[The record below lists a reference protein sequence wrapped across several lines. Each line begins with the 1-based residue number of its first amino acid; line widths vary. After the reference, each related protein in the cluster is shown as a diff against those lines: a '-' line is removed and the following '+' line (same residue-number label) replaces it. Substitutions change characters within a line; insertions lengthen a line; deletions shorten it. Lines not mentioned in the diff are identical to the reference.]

1 MGIQSNLICEMFEIL
16 KRGRENI
23 LEVQMI
29 MTKREE
35 YLNLSKKALGDK
47 YIFTDELIPIGQGGS
62 GIVYVINQVFGRDEN
77 IISKRAVK
85 FFIFRD
91 DLMENWG
98 VVSVN
103 NFQTEIK
110 NITQFSHQNILKVI
124 DGDFYKININDKVYE
139 IPYTITEYVE
149 GDNLEELFQSDKL
162 YDCKNYI
169 KNEEVVFNIFID
181 IIDAIQYLHNKSFYH
196 CDIAPKNIFLKMGEK
211 NDVFAILGDLG
222 AGNTVDNKVSCKIRV
237 IGTYEYM
244 PTEVKNLKNQEIS
257 GETFATLQPAWDIYS
272 VIHTMEVVVEQIER
286 NNIISGNIWNL
297 KMLIKK
303 ITSKKYANIEELRE
317 DVEYLKPSS
326 GQIFNLDELSE
337 ASSKMRPCLI
347 PCDTAM
353 LSYRMKKL
361 TKHDCMLRL
370 MEVPQLLEGATTF
383 PGANHTRYEHSLGT
397 YELMRQAILA
407 LLRNKDYIIYLSEKQ
422 VILALL
428 GALLSSL
435 TNFPYSYAIQ
445 ELRVQ
450 NPELFSEL
458 ERKKLFQQLINQKS
472 DLSQKSLMECI
483 HELFPQY
490 DIQEGD
496 ISYVIFGKSGVRKQE
511 LDNLN
516 LLLNSSIGVRIVD
529 YIIRDAHHI
538 GISCRIETDNLFN
551 NLAIIDD
558 EFCLKQGGVSSA
570 EQIITNRSWMF
581 KRIYWSDP
589 NRANAALLKY
599 LFYVVYCEQNNI
611 DQLIATEVKQ
621 FICTKMSIQT
631 ILLDACSEEK
641 KQEVRSIIDFINH
654 KGQRRYKSMLVL
666 DKNSKFKCANQT
678 CERFA
683 KLSYKEQFAI
693 REELE
698 KWLLKRYDFS
708 KEEVKEG
715 VVLLLD
721 IPAENMDNKIGKD
734 IRVMRH
740 DKSILTLDKVSGLV
754 NGMRDNYEE
763 QLKILRVYI
772 RPDIYDKII
781 EDKNYSK
788 EEVGKEMN
796 EILYK
801 LL

>member
-1 MGIQSNLICEMFEIL
+1 
-16 KRGRENI
+16 
-23 LEVQMI
+23 
-29 MTKREE
+29 MTRREE
-35 YLNLSKKALGDK
+35 YLKLSKKSLGEK
-47 YIFTDELIPIGQGGS
+47 YIFTDEIKPIGEGGS

-85 FFIFRD
+85 FFIFKD
-91 DLMENWG
+91 DLMDNWG

-124 DGDFYKININDKVYE
+124 DGDFYRIEINGEVYE
-139 IPYTITEYVE
+139 IPYTITEYIE
-149 GDNLEELFQSDKL
+149 GDNLEELFESDKL
-162 YDCKNYI
+162 YLCKKYI
-169 KNEEVVFNIFID
+169 KNEEIVFNIFIN
-181 IIDAIQYLHNKSFYH
+181 IIEAVQYLHDKKFYH
-196 CDIAPKNIFLKMGEK
+196 CDIAPKNIFVKVGE
-211 NDVFAILGDLG
+211 NNNVFAILGDLG
-222 AGNTVDNKVSCKIRV
+222 AGNTVNDKINSQIRV
-237 IGTYEYM
+237 IGTYAYM
-244 PTEVKNLKNQEIS
+244 PDEVKQLKNQEIS
-257 GETFATLQPAWDIYS
+257 SEKFATLQPNWDIYGL
-272 VIHTMEVVVEQIER
+272 IQTMKEVVSQVEK

-303 ITSKKYANIEELRE
+303 ITNKKYFSIEELKE
-317 DVEYLKPSS
+317 DVEHLKPSS

-337 ASSKMRPCLI
+337 ASLKMRPCLI
-347 PCDTAM
+347 PCGTAM

-370 MEVPQLLEGATTF
+370 MDVPQLLEGATTF

-397 YELMRQAILA
+397 YELMRRAILA
-407 LLRNKDYIIYLSEKQ
+407 LLRNKDYITYLSERQ

-435 TNFPYSYAIQ
+435 ANFPYSYAIQ

-450 NPELFSEL
+450 DSDLFPNL
-458 ERKKLFQQLINQKS
+458 ERRKMFQMLVNQKS
-472 DLSQKSLMECI
+472 SLSNKSLLECI

-490 DIQEGD
+490 DIQEED
-496 ISYVIFGKSGVRKQE
+496 IACVIFGSGSNRKPE
-511 LDNLN
+511 LDNLYS
-516 LLLNSSIGVRIVD
+516 LLNSSIGVRVID

-538 GISCRIETDNLFN
+538 GISCRVETDNLFN

-558 EFCLKQGGVSSA
+558 EFCLKQGGISSA

-599 LFYVVYCEQNNI
+599 LFYIVYCDKNDI
-611 DQLIATEVKQ
+611 DKLIANEVKQ
-621 FICTKMSIQT
+621 FVCTKMSIQK
-631 ILLDACSEEK
+631 ILSEECSDEK
-641 KQEVRSIIDFINH
+641 KQEVNSIIEFINH
-654 KGQRRYKSMLVL
+654 KGQRRYKSILVL
-666 DKNSKFKCANQT
+666 DNNSKYTYANQT
-678 CERFA
+678 CDKFGN
-683 KLSYKEQFAI
+683 LSYKMQFVI
-693 REELE
+693 REKLE
-698 KWLLKRYDFS
+698 NWFFERYGFS
-708 KEEVKEG
+708 KDERKKG

-721 IPAENMDNKIGKD
+721 IPAENMKNKMGKD

-740 DKSILTLDKVSGLV
+740 DGNILTLDKASGLV
-754 NGMRDNYEE
+754 NGMEDNYED

-772 RPDIYDKII
+772 RPDLYEKIFEDKKYDK
-781 EDKNYSK
+781 EG
-788 EEVGKEMN
+788 VAKEMN

>member
-1 MGIQSNLICEMFEIL
+1 M
-16 KRGRENI
+16 
-23 LEVQMI
+23 
-29 MTKREE
+29 
-35 YLNLSKKALGDK
+35 
-47 YIFTDELIPIGQGGS
+47 
-62 GIVYVINQVFGRDEN
+62 
-77 IISKRAVK
+77 
-85 FFIFRD
+85 
-91 DLMENWG
+91 
-98 VVSVN
+98 VSIN
-103 NFQTEIK
+103 NFRTEIK

-124 DGDFYKININDKVYE
+124 DGDFYPIKINGEIYD

-149 GDNLEELFQSDKL
+149 GDNLEKLFEEDKR
-162 YDCKNYI
+162 YECKKYI
-169 KNEEVVFNIFID
+169 RNEEIVFNIFID
-181 IIDAIQYLHNKSFYH
+181 IIDAIQYLHDKNFYH
-196 CDIAPKNIFLKMGEK
+196 CDIAPKNIFLKLGEN

-222 AGNTVDNKVSCKIRV
+222 AGNTIDGSVRKIRV
-237 IGTYEYM
+237 IGTYAYM
-244 PTEVKNLKNQEIS
+244 PEHVKSLKNQEIS
-257 GETFATLQPAWDIYS
+257 SETFATLQPAWDIYGI
-272 VIHTMEVVVEQIER
+272 IHTMEEVVSQIEK
-286 NNIISGNIWNL
+286 NNILAGNIWNL

-303 ITSKKYANIEELRE
+303 IAGKNYSSIKELRE
-317 DVEYLKPSS
+317 DVEHLKPSS

-347 PCDTAM
+347 PCDTSM

-361 TKHDCMLRL
+361 TKHDSMLRL

-450 NPELFSEL
+450 NPELFLGL

-490 DIQEGD
+490 DIKEED
-496 ISYVIFGKSGVRKQE
+496 ISYVIFGKGDTRKQE
-511 LDNLN
+511 LDNLY
-516 LLLNSSIGVRIVD
+516 LLLNPSIGVRIID

-551 NLAIIDD
+551 NLAIVDD
-558 EFCLKQGGVSSA
+558 EFCLKQGGISSA

-599 LFYVVYCEQNNI
+599 LFYVVYCDQNQI
-611 DQLIATEVKQ
+611 DLLIATEAKR
-621 FICTKMSIQT
+621 FECTKMSIQA

-641 KQEVRSIIDFINH
+641 KQEVRSIIEFINH
-654 KGQRRYKSMLVL
+654 KGQRRYKSVLVL

-678 CERFA
+678 CEKFA
-683 KLSYKEQFAI
+683 DLAYKDQFKIRQQLEDWFLSRYKFTK
-693 REELE
+693 EEL
-698 KWLLKRYDFS
+698 KK
-708 KEEVKEG
+708 G

-721 IPAENMDNKIGKD
+721 IPAENMGNKIGKD

-740 DKSILTLDKVSGLV
+740 DGSRLTLDKVSGLV

-781 EDKNYSK
+781 DDQHYSR

>member
-1 MGIQSNLICEMFEIL
+1 M
-16 KRGRENI
+16 K
-23 LEVQMI
+23 
-29 MTKREE
+29 KREE
-35 YLNLSKKALGDK
+35 YLQLSKKALGDK
-47 YIFTDELIPIGQGGS
+47 YIFTDEIKPIGEGGS
-62 GIVYVINQVFGRDEN
+62 GIVYAVNQVFGKDEN

-98 VVSVN
+98 VVSIN
-103 NFQTEIK
+103 NFRTEIK

-124 DGDFYKININDKVYE
+124 DGDFYPIKINGEIYD

-149 GDNLEELFQSDKL
+149 GDNLEKLFEEDKR
-162 YDCKNYI
+162 YECKKYI
-169 KNEEVVFNIFID
+169 RNEEIVFNIFID
-181 IIDAIQYLHNKSFYH
+181 IIDAIQYLHDKNFYH
-196 CDIAPKNIFLKMGEK
+196 CDIAPKNIFLKLGEN

-222 AGNTVDNKVSCKIRV
+222 AGNTIDGSVRKIRV
-237 IGTYEYM
+237 IGTYAYM
-244 PTEVKNLKNQEIS
+244 PEHIKLLKNQEIS
-257 GETFATLQPAWDIYS
+257 SETFATLQPAWDIYGI
-272 VIHTMEVVVEQIER
+272 IHTMEEVVSQIEK
-286 NNIISGNIWNL
+286 NNILAGNIWNL

-303 ITSKKYANIEELRE
+303 IAGKNYSSIKELRE
-317 DVEYLKPSS
+317 DVEHLKPSS

-347 PCDTAM
+347 PCDTSM

-361 TKHDCMLRL
+361 TKHDSMLRL

-450 NPELFSEL
+450 NPELFLGL

-490 DIQEGD
+490 DIKEED
-496 ISYVIFGKSGVRKQE
+496 ISYVIFGKGDTRKQE
-511 LDNLN
+511 LDNLY
-516 LLLNSSIGVRIVD
+516 LLLNSSIGVRIID

-551 NLAIIDD
+551 NLAIVDD
-558 EFCLKQGGVSSA
+558 EFCLKQGGISSA

-599 LFYVVYCEQNNI
+599 LFYVVYCDQNQI
-611 DQLIATEVKQ
+611 DLLIATEAKR
-621 FICTKMSIQT
+621 FECTKMSIQA

-641 KQEVRSIIDFINH
+641 KQEVRSIIEFINH
-654 KGQRRYKSMLVL
+654 KGQRRYKSVLVL

-678 CERFA
+678 CEKFA
-683 KLSYKEQFAI
+683 DLAYKDQFKIRQQLEDWFLSRYKFTK
-693 REELE
+693 EEL
-698 KWLLKRYDFS
+698 KK
-708 KEEVKEG
+708 G

-721 IPAENMDNKIGKD
+721 IPAENMGNKIGKD

-740 DKSILTLDKVSGLV
+740 DGSRLTLDKVSGLV

-781 EDKNYSK
+781 DDQHYSR